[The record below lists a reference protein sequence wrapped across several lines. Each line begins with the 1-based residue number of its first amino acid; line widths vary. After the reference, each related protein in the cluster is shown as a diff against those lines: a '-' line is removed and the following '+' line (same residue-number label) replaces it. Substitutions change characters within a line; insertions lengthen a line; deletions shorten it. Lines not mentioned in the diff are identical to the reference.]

1 MNRKKIYAA
10 ALILVLLIIGFV
22 YLRNGEDKERYN
34 TAQVSRGDISEVV
47 TATGTLSAVIT
58 VQVGSQVTGLIKSL
72 YADFNSR
79 VKKGQLIAQ
88 IDADPF
94 QAKVDQA
101 RANLNAVVASVATA
115 QANVEKDK
123 ANLKQTEINLKR
135 TNELFKKGIV
145 ADSDR
150 VTAQSSYDSAV
161 AQVKADEASYKNA
174 LANVDQQKANLESTE
189 LDLSH
194 TKIISP
200 VDGTVQSRNVDVGQT
215 VAASLQAPTI
225 FVIAQDLTKMQIDT
239 NVVEADIGKVR
250 VGQKTTF
257 TVDSYPNKRFA
268 GKVVQVRIQPTTVQ
282 NVVTYDAVIGVEN
295 PDLEL
300 KPGMTANVS
309 ILTAYK
315 DSVLKVPNAAFRF
328 RPDLGGNKEASH
340 SGSANAKDEKKGN
353 NSANIWVLSK
363 KGKPFTMAVKKGIT
377 DGNFTEVTDG
387 NLKEGDQVI
396 IGVAPKDKSSS
407 TSGGRPPRFGF

>member
-1 MNRKKIYAA
+1 MNKKKLYAGA
-10 ALILVLLIIGFV
+10 VILAFLLIIGFIF
-22 YLRNGEDKERYN
+22 LRDGQGKEKYI
-34 TAQVSRGDISEVV
+34 TAQVGRGNISEVV

-72 YADFNSR
+72 YADFNSV
-79 VKKGQLIAQ
+79 VKNGQLIAQ
-88 IDADPF
+88 IDPDPF
-94 QAKVDQA
+94 RAKVDQA
-101 RANLNAVVASVATA
+101 KANLNAAKATVATT

-150 VTAQSSYDSAV
+150 VTAQASYDSAV
-161 AQVKADEASYKNA
+161 AQVKADEASYRNA
-174 LANVDQQKANLESTE
+174 LAQVEQQKANLESAE

-194 TKIISP
+194 TRITSP
-200 VDGTVQSRNVDVGQT
+200 VDGIVISRNVDVGQT
-215 VAASLQAPTI
+215 VAASLQAPTL

-239 NVVEADIGKVR
+239 NVVEADIGKAR

-257 TVDSYPNKRFA
+257 TVDAYPNKKFT
-268 GKVVQVRIQPTTVQ
+268 GKVIQVRNQPITVQ

-295 PDLEL
+295 PELEL

-315 DSVLKVPNAAFRF
+315 ENILRVPNAAFRF
-328 RPDLGGNKEASH
+328 RPDYDAKGETSKNGKKNEGGTDVWEL
-340 SGSANAKDEKKGN
+340 SG
-353 NSANIWVLSK
+353 NS
-363 KGKPFTMAVKKGIT
+363 KPIAVSVKTGIT

-387 NLKEGDQVI
+387 NLKEGDRI
-396 IGVAPKDKSSS
+396 IVGVDLKEKLPS
-407 TSGGRPPRFGF
+407 TGARPPRFGL

>member
-1 MNRKKIYAA
+1 MNKKKLYAGA
-10 ALILVLLIIGFV
+10 VILAFLLIIGFIF
-22 YLRNGEDKERYN
+22 LRDGQEKEKYI
-34 TAQVSRGDISEVV
+34 TAQVTRGNISEVV

-72 YADFNSR
+72 YADFNSV
-79 VKKGQLIAQ
+79 VKNGQLIAQ
-88 IDADPF
+88 IDPDPF

-101 RANLNAVVASVATA
+101 KANLKAAKATVATT
-115 QANVEKDK
+115 QANLEKDK

-150 VTAQSSYDSAV
+150 VTAQASYDSAV
-161 AQVKADEASYKNA
+161 AQVKADEASYRNA
-174 LANVDQQKANLESTE
+174 LAQVEQQKANLESAE

-194 TKIISP
+194 TRIISP
-200 VDGTVQSRNVDVGQT
+200 VDGIVISRNVDVGQT
-215 VAASLQAPTI
+215 VAASLQAPTL

-239 NVVEADIGKVR
+239 NVVEADIGKAR

-257 TVDSYPNKRFA
+257 TVDAYPNKKFT
-268 GKVVQVRIQPTTVQ
+268 GKVIQVRNQPITVQ

-295 PDLEL
+295 PELEL

-315 DSVLKVPNAAFRF
+315 ENILRVPNAAFRF
-328 RPDLGGNKEASH
+328 RPDYDVKGETSKNGKRNEGGTYVWEL
-340 SGSANAKDEKKGN
+340 SG
-353 NSANIWVLSK
+353 NS
-363 KGKPFTMAVKKGIT
+363 KPIAVSVKTGIT

-387 NLKEGDQVI
+387 NLKEGDRI
-396 IGVAPKDKSSS
+396 IVGVESKEKLPS
-407 TSGGRPPRFGF
+407 TGARPPRFGL